1 MSDTSLY
8 LDYQCLPEDQR
19 KELLAYLETLKKKS
33 RKKMSPAKRKFGA
46 LKGKFKVPVD
56 FNQPLDDFKD
66 YI

>member
-8 LDYQCLPEDQR
+8 LDYHSLPEDLR

-33 RKKMSPAKRKFGA
+33 KKKKTPAKRKFGA
-46 LKGKFKVPVD
+46 LKGKFKIPAD

-66 YI
+66 YM